1 MFCSK
6 CYVFLLWYGF
16 CPQIC
21 GEDQKIKKVLH
32 RKILG
37 CLITFTQS
45 VLLFHR
51 KKGFVVTCFWAK
63 VFWSSYTSTD
73 PAQRGGHSGAVPPK
87 WLLLPPKRKLSPP
100 SEDCAPK
107 KLTGLGLLEITRFRS
122 EKTFEVLISAGKS
135 LRISVKTFFFGD
147 HLSSDGKTFQFLI
160 AAGKSLWIFGL
171 HLVDLIQTGINFSC
185 PRAPLEF
192 T

>member
-6 CYVFLLWYGF
+6 SYVFLLWYGF

-51 KKGFVVTCFWAK
+51 KKGFVVTCFRAK

-73 PAQRGGHSGAVPPK
+73 PAQRGAFRGRAPQMTAFAPQTKIVPPQA
-87 WLLLPPKRKLSPP
+87 R
-100 SEDCAPK
+100 
-107 KLTGLGLLEITRFRS
+107 T
-122 EKTFEVLISAGKS
+122 V
-135 LRISVKTFFFGD
+135 
-147 HLSSDGKTFQFLI
+147 
-160 AAGKSLWIFGL
+160 
-171 HLVDLIQTGINFSC
+171 
-185 PRAPLEF
+185 PRRN
-192 T
+192 